1 MSLNVIVTNDD
12 TIYIIHINIISL
24 QLIEIHILPYL
35 VIKIDVFHL
44 GYIMQS
50 FIILITFI
58 LSHQLLEYAEVFQIT
73 LHTDMML
80 FVILYLC
87 KSKGNKNVA
96 ESVYT
101 YVLAFTNMHALFY

>member
-1 MSLNVIVTNDD
+1 MMTL
-12 TIYIIHINIISL
+12 YIIHICIISL

-35 VIKIDVFHL
+35 FIKIDIFHL
-44 GYIMQS
+44 GFIMQS

-58 LSHQLLEYAEVFQIT
+58 LSHQLLEYAEGFQIT
-73 LHTDMML
+73 LHTDMMSL
-80 FVILYLC
+80 VILYLC

-101 YVLAFTNMHALFY
+101 YILAFINMHSLFY